1 MGMLA
6 RQGWRLVQEP
16 DLLMGRVLRA
26 KYFPGGS
33 ILDATVSPG
42 ISYTWRNILK
52 GIELLKEGL
61 VWRVGDGENIMA
73 WDDPWIPACDT
84 RKPRCLC
91 GQSIITK
98 VADLIKPVTSC
109 WDEQLVQDHFDPADA
124 KAILSIN
131 IWDGMED
138 NLAWHFDQK
147 GFFFYQICLQAWGN
161 AEGKSVRWLA

>member
-16 DLLMGRVLRA
+16 DSLMGRVSRA

-33 ILDATVSPG
+33 ILDSTVSPG

-73 WDDPWIPACDT
+73 WDDPWIPEGDT
-84 RKPRCLC
+84 RRPRCLR
-91 GQSIITK
+91 GRSVITK
-98 VADLIKPVTSC
+98 VADLINPVIGC
-109 WDEQLVQDHFDPADA
+109 
-124 KAILSIN
+124 
-131 IWDGMED
+131 
-138 NLAWHFDQK
+138 
-147 GFFFYQICLQAWGN
+147 
-161 AEGKSVRWLA
+161 